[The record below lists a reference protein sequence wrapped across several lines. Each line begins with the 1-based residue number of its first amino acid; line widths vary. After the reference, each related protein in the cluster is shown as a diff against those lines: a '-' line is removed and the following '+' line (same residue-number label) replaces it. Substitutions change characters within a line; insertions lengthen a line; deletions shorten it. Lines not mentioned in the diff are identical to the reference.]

1 MLKNGKGELEAVEW
15 EDALVSVA
23 KAMLKA
29 GDQTA
34 AVAGGLAD
42 AEVYYSHY
50 SVFSL
55 FNLLVIYQFTN

>member
-42 AEVYYSHY
+42 AEVYTHIILYSP
-50 SVFSL
+50 FS
-55 FNLLVIYQFTN
+55 IC